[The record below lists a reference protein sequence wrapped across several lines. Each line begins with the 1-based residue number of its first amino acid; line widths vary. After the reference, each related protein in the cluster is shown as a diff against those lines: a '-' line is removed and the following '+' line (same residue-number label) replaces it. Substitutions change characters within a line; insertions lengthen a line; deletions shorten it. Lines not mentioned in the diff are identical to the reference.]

1 MRKFVIAPDSFKEC
15 LSARE
20 VAEALSR
27 GIRKVDP
34 SAEIVLQP
42 IADGGEGTL
51 EAVSREE
58 ERIFVTV
65 KGPDQNPVRAAYAIR
80 GETAIIEMASAAG
93 LCLIPEDKRR
103 VVNATTYGV
112 GELIAHASGQGVKH
126 ILLTAGG
133 SATND
138 GGCGMLAAL
147 GAKFLRADGSSFLPT
162 GGTLSEI
169 EQIDTRDLLLTQKDC
184 RFTVATDVQNP
195 LLGEKGATRMFARQ
209 KGATDAE
216 LDEMEVGMAHYA
228 AVLEKTAGRSVAQ
241 IAGAGAAGGLAVPL
255 LAFADAG
262 IVSGI
267 DAVLSA
273 VGFYEATRGADAIL
287 TGEGKIDRQ
296 SLLGKAI
303 SGVVRAAGEIP
314 VYAFVGCVGDPV
326 GQLLPLGI
334 KQIYAVREIAKSDAD
349 SKANAKDYLQKLA
362 ERFADENQTEKP
374 VPNCELEK

>member
-34 SAEIVLQP
+34 SAEVALLP

-58 ERIFVTV
+58 ERVFVTV
-65 KGPDQNPVRAAYAIR
+65 TGPDGSPVRAAYAIR
-80 GETAIIEMASAAG
+80 GGTAIIEMARAAG
-93 LCLIPEDKRR
+93 LTLIPENERR
-103 VVNATTYGV
+103 VANATTYGV
-112 GELIAHASGQGVKH
+112 GELIAHAIGQGVRQ

-133 SATND
+133 SATSD

-147 GAKFLRADGSSFLPT
+147 GARFLRTDGSSFLPT

-169 EQIDTRDLLLTQKDC
+169 DKIDTRDLLLTQKDC
-184 RFTVATDVQNP
+184 RFTIATDVQNP

-216 LDEMEVGMAHYA
+216 LDQMEAGMAHYA
-228 AVLEKTAGRSVAQ
+228 SILEQTFGRAVAK

-255 LAFADAG
+255 LALEIAE

-273 VGFYEATRGADAIL
+273 VGFFEAIREADAIL

-303 SGVVRAAGEIP
+303 SGVVRAAGNVP

-326 GQLLPLGI
+326 ERLLPLGI
-334 KQIYAVREIAKSDAD
+334 KKIYAVREIADSDED
-349 SKANAKDYLQKLA
+349 SMRNAENHLEKLA
-362 ERFADENQTEKP
+362 EQFAQEQATS
-374 VPNCELEK
+374 VSGR